1 MVSGAVVFGPV
12 VGSVVDS
19 GTPVVSEL
27 SLGVATTKPVKTHVH
42 GFCASWLD
50 VVVDDPA
57 RSCIVCLNGR
67 LGLFVAHFC
76 EELAHWNCFACVDV
90 QCS

>member
-1 MVSGAVVFGPV
+1 MVFGPV

-19 GTPVVSEL
+19 GTLVVSEL
-27 SLGVATTKPVKTHVH
+27 SLGITTMKPVKTHVH
-42 GFCASWLD
+42 GFGGSWLD

-57 RSCIVCLNGR
+57 CSCIVCLNGS

-76 EELAHWNCFACVDV
+76 KELAHCDCFACVDV